1 MSCIVLLEIQVTPE
15 SVSEMKELLK
25 KMLPDTRSFAG
36 CITLDIYGN
45 LEDSGNLV
53 FHESWDSRA
62 HYERYLA
69 WRGETGDAAQLDAM
83 LAAPAQ
89 LRFFEQLDI

>member
-25 KMLPDTRSFAG
+25 RMLPDTRSFAG
-36 CITLDIYGN
+36 CITLDLYGN

-53 FHESWDSRA
+53 FHERWDSRA

-69 WRGETGDAAQLDAM
+69 WRGQTGDAAQLESM
-83 LAAPAQ
+83 LAAPAK

>member
-25 KMLPDTRSFAG
+25 RMLPDTRSFAG
-36 CITLDIYGN
+36 CITLDLYGN

-53 FHESWDSRA
+53 FHGRWDSRA

-69 WRGETGDAAQLDAM
+69 WRGQTGDATQLESM
-83 LAAPAQ
+83 LAAPAK